1 MRIFYYNFIF
11 FISNEMPKILN
22 RTEEEKHAVE
32 KEQKRKCYYKHK
44 ELYNLIS
51 LRSYYANRLKLVRV
65 SETPSEEKEN
75 QIIGKLREINE
86 RINQLREN
94 K

>member
-1 MRIFYYNFIF
+1 
-11 FISNEMPKILN
+11 MPKIII
-22 RTEEEKHAVE
+22 RTEEEKREAE
-32 KEQKRKCYYKHK
+32 KEQKRKCYRKHK

-65 SETPSEEKEN
+65 SDNPSEEKEN

-86 RINQLREN
+86 KINRLREE
-94 K
+94 KKSS